1 MGLRALKYF
10 IAIASLILLVACGPD
25 TIFLRSGL
33 DTPFQHV
40 QNGNRLLKNN
50 KVDAAFNEFTRAK
63 NLDNQY
69 ALAYVGLGLVC
80 GRKNQIKEA
89 VAFMQKARK
98 LALGANEIK
107 AVDLGFIQLY
117 THEDKK
123 KSQ

>member
-10 IAIASLILLVACGPD
+10 IAIAALILLVACGPD

-40 QNGNRLLKNN
+40 QNGNRLLKYN

-63 NLDNQY
+63 NLDDQY

-80 GRKNQIKEA
+80 GRKNQTKEA

-123 KSQ
+123 KPQ